1 METFLKPTQTQH
13 TLFSDFTLK
22 LIKFSLPGT
31 SKGGDP
37 APKRI
42 LQDVQTN

>member
-1 METFLKPTQTQH
+1 MKTFLKPTQTQH